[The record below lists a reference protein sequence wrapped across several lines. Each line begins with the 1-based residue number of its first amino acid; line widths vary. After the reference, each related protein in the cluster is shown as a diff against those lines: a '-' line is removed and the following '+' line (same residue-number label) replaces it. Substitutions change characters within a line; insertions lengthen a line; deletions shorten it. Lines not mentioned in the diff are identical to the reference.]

1 MIKAELIHNPYLL
14 KTKAKFNGQEP
25 RINCQIE
32 KYEDK
37 PLKDWVDKVPAIFH
51 DEMNGYDF
59 DFYFTGTKP
68 DFREVKSAF
77 KDALEV
83 AKLKEDQVR
92 LFHKNEI
99 EDSETKSAEID
110 MLLEWLKQHPNRKF
124 DYDSFWEK
132 NRELFESGYPFF
144 IIGGNAPEK
153 MEMSISP
160 ESVESAKELTNTDL
174 TSTPILFFIEE
185 KGRKQFRSDLVKLL
199 ERQDVHQ
206 DQLFFMLDPSMN
218 TEQAARVISDLGVL
232 NPQIVNR
239 YDAEEIISY
248 IRNYPITEYIRN
260 VLAVFSDIVEE
271 IEKTLF
277 IENKKSAI
285 SNAGIHHKIVKLEK
299 EIEMLKESD
308 EFFVQRDNYVLPPQF
323 SDANQELMNFIFK
336 WKNRKTK
343 YVGDYEAASAAEEY
357 NSYIGRVLVF
367 FYNSIKSG
375 YYSCAQNIGHEFH
388 SAYSKAGINME
399 YRPEGIQ
406 LGEIG
411 IIDIPD
417 LKPDLLKLKE
427 ITFEDTKNDFFGL
440 FKMSAEEKSDPVPV
454 VTYYLDQWRSK
465 AAEIITPEA
474 DRLIDECR
482 TELLNYYSS
491 MAENYHEHLV
501 ELIEVK
507 SKEKEEVA
515 AQLSDDEKMLQE
527 DNDWLAEVKDQLQN
541 IERG

>member
-1 MIKAELIHNPYLL
+1 
-14 KTKAKFNGQEP
+14 
-25 RINCQIE
+25 
-32 KYEDK
+32 
-37 PLKDWVDKVPAIFH
+37 
-51 DEMNGYDF
+51 
-59 DFYFTGTKP
+59 
-68 DFREVKSAF
+68 
-77 KDALEV
+77 
-83 AKLKEDQVR
+83 
-92 LFHKNEI
+92 
-99 EDSETKSAEID
+99 
-110 MLLEWLKQHPNRKF
+110 
-124 DYDSFWEK
+124 
-132 NRELFESGYPFF
+132 
-144 IIGGNAPEK
+144 
-153 MEMSISP
+153 
-160 ESVESAKELTNTDL
+160 
-174 TSTPILFFIEE
+174 
-185 KGRKQFRSDLVKLL
+185 
-199 ERQDVHQ
+199 
-206 DQLFFMLDPSMN
+206 
-218 TEQAARVISDLGVL
+218 
-232 NPQIVNR
+232 
-239 YDAEEIISY
+239 
-248 IRNYPITEYIRN
+248 
-260 VLAVFSDIVEE
+260 
-271 IEKTLF
+271 
-277 IENKKSAI
+277 
-285 SNAGIHHKIVKLEK
+285 LEK

-308 EFFVQRDNYVLPPQF
+308 EFFVQRDNFVLPPQF
-323 SDANQELMNFIFK
+323 SDAHQELMNFVFK

-343 YVGDYEAASAAEEY
+343 YVGDYEAESAAGEY
-357 NSYIGRVLVF
+357 NSYIGRILVF

-474 DRLIDECR
+474 DRLVNECQ

-491 MAENYHEHLV
+491 MAENYHEHLA
-501 ELIEVK
+501 ELIEEK

-527 DNDWLAEVKDQLQN
+527 DNDWLAVVKDQLQN